1 MSSQKPKLLDRVR
14 NSLRQRNYAYS
25 TEQSYTNWIKRYIL
39 FHNKKH
45 PNTMG
50 EKEIEE
56 FLTHLAVEEKI
67 APSTQ
72 NPCTERSRM

>member
-1 MSSQKPKLLDRVR
+1 
-14 NSLRQRNYAYS
+14 
-25 TEQSYTNWIKRYIL
+25 

-67 APSTQ
+67 APS
-72 NPCTERSRM
+72 